1 MMVRIRVVRGSY
13 LAILYLKYLQT
24 VSVRLSD
31 VQILRVLKVRV
42 SHVTRTTHIFSWP
55 YLHIILILMNKVF
68 DYLLICLK
76 KTVDELQTEKM
87 LIRCSSLWHL
97 IWVCTV
103 CTCLSIQIL
112 NVYTVLFVYRNE
124 FYFKRCVNSCKP
136 LSNLTKRLGSVVQS

>member
-55 YLHIILILMNKVF
+55 YLPIILILMKKVF

-76 KTVDELQTEKM
+76 KLLM
-87 LIRCSSLWHL
+87 
-97 IWVCTV
+97 
-103 CTCLSIQIL
+103 
-112 NVYTVLFVYRNE
+112 
-124 FYFKRCVNSCKP
+124 SCKQ
-136 LSNLTKRLGSVVQS
+136 RRR